1 MTRAFRFSAAAIAL
15 SAALLVSG
23 CASSSNQAATM
34 PSVVMP
40 VPAPGYAYDAGVASV
55 ADMAVGGAGSGS
67 GESGLV
73 TGSPM
78 EVPGA
83 VSETDRE
90 IIVFGSLELVADDPI
105 ATSSQVAAYVE
116 SIGGTVSSRNEWR
129 GTPNRPG
136 NASLSV
142 RIPAGKLNSAVESL
156 RDFGEVRAIWLNQ
169 TDVTAQAIDLD
180 ARIEALQ
187 ISVARLTQLLATAGD
202 TGDLLQV
209 ERELSHRQADL
220 DALRANRADLTN
232 RVQMSTLDININPT
246 PEAEREAE
254 PYQGFVGGLHRGWQ
268 AFVAF
273 TRGLAVAA
281 GILLPWLITLGALAA
296 LVTALVK
303 AWRKR
308 AAKRREGR
316 TIGYVEEPGMAEQ
329 SHPVRIFTEDD
340 A

>member
-1 MTRAFRFSAAAIAL
+1 MTRAFRSGAAAIAL

-23 CASSSNQAATM
+23 CASSSNQQAATM

-40 VPAPGYAYDAGVASV
+40 VPAPGNAYDTSFASV
-55 ADMAVGGAGSGS
+55 AEVAVGDGGG
-67 GESGLV
+67 GEAGLV

-78 EVPGA
+78 EVPSA
-83 VSETDRE
+83 ESATDRE

-142 RIPAGKLNSAVESL
+142 RIPAGRLNSAVESL

-187 ISVARLTQLLATAGD
+187 ISVTRLTELLASAGD

-281 GILLPWLITLGALAA
+281 GILLPWLIALGALAA
-296 LVTALVK
+296 LATALVK

-316 TIGYVEEPGMAEQ
+316 TIGYVEEAAMAEQ
-329 SHPVRIFTEDD
+329 SRPVRIFTEDD